1 MPGFV
6 FSVDSVEIQN
16 QKADNHHSDNDYL
29 SLVWTVAN
37 TATKNVQTFKK
48 TLRVVV
54 FCTRETSLTV
64 HL

>member
-29 SLVWTVAN
+29 SLV
-37 TATKNVQTFKK
+37 
-48 TLRVVV
+48 
-54 FCTRETSLTV
+54 
-64 HL
+64 